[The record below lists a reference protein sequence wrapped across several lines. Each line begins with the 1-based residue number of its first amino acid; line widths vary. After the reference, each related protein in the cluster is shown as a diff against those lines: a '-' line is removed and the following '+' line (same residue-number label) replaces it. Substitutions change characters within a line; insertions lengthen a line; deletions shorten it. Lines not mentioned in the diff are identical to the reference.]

1 MTSQPGNGRRPK
13 NSGPNRPE
21 KKKSGQSSHKKEPSV
36 LLLTL
41 AGLAAAI
48 LLAWLAV
55 RGGQPDFSQGLSYL
69 KGRDETD
76 ANQVASQIQE
86 QKKQKLFDSIRS
98 GERSVLAAFSN
109 SVILGDSRA
118 QGFSDYGY
126 LSDAQTLTS
135 IGGKV
140 YEIASYKDAI
150 AQMQPDV
157 IYVSYGVNDIS
168 SNVGQAA
175 GEEGFGNVL
184 AEQLREIQAASPSS
198 KIAVNS
204 IIDIADGAQEGLLS
218 HESIAAYNEEIRRMC
233 EENGWIYVDN
243 SSLDPGEEY
252 ASDGVH
258 FDSSYYPVWAGNMFY
273 AVMNESGES

>member
-1 MTSQPGNGRRPK
+1 MTSQSGTGKRPGRTGGSRPA
-13 NSGPNRPE
+13 
-21 KKKSGQSSHKKEPSV
+21 KKKDHSV
-36 LLLTL
+36 LLLTI
-41 AGLAAAI
+41 AGLLAVV

-55 RGGQPDFSQGLSYL
+55 RGTRPDFSQGLSYL
-69 KGRDETD
+69 KSRDETD
-76 ANQVASQIQE
+76 VTQVASAIQE

-140 YEIASYKDAI
+140 YEIPSYRDAI

-175 GEEGFGNVL
+175 GEDGFGSVL
-184 AEQLREIQAASPSS
+184 AEQLRQIQEASPSS
-198 KIAVNS
+198 RIAVNS
-204 IIDIADGAQEGLLS
+204 IIDIADSAQEGLLS
-218 HESIAAYNEEIRRMC
+218 HESVAAYNEEIRKMC
-233 EENGWIYVDN
+233 KDNGWIYVDN

-258 FDSSYYPVWAGNMFY
+258 FDSSYYPVWAANMFY